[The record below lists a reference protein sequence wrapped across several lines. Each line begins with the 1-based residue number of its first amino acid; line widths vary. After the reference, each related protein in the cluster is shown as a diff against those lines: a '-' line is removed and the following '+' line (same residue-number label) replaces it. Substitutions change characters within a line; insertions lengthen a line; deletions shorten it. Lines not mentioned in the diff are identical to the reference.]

1 MDKINK
7 SHAQVPNKTSE
18 KLKFG
23 DKLVYANIRK
33 RITKERMYCW
43 PGLDTIAE
51 ECDMAVK
58 TVKACIQRLEDAGFM
73 KVERKK
79 GASWTF
85 TFEKLED
92 GFERFSKTFL
102 ENENISAKA
111 KAYYIELQQHLI
123 LDEENGTHNTT
134 YTNKQISDMLGIS
147 LNSVKKYNTELIQHD
162 ILHETTLLT
171 RTDGGFN
178 LVKKSFDLEKLG
190 QVILLK
196 VKEHEEKL
204 NKHEKEIAD
213 LKQIVENNEV
223 EKEVLFRRI
232 TALERIVGLQN
243 NTYIEKFSTTL

>member
-1 MDKINK
+1 MNRSKQ
-7 SHAQVPNKTSE
+7 HTQVPNKTSD

-33 RITKERMYCW
+33 RITKDRMYCW
-43 PGLDTIAE
+43 PALDTIAS
-51 ECDMAVK
+51 ECDMAIK
-58 TVKACIQRLEDAGFM
+58 TVKACIQRLEDAGLM
-73 KVERKK
+73 KVDRKK
-79 GASWTF
+79 GASWTY
-85 TFEKLED
+85 TFEKLND
-92 GFERFSKTFL
+92 GFERFSKAFL

-134 YTNKQISDMLGIS
+134 YTNKQIADILGIS
-147 LNSVKKYNTELIQHD
+147 INSVKKYNTELIQHD
-162 ILHETTLLT
+162 ILHETALLT

-204 NKHEKEIAD
+204 DEHTQKINNLET
-213 LKQIVENNEV
+213 ENAELRSRV
-223 EKEVLFRRI
+223 
-232 TALERIVGLQN
+232 TALERICGLQN
-243 NTYIEKFSTTL
+243 NTYLQDFSTPFD